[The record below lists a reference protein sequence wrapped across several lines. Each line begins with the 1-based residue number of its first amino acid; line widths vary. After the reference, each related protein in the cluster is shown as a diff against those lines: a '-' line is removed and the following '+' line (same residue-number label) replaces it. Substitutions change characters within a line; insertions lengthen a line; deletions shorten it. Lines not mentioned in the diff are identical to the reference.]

1 MNNNITTDTEQLLV
15 KNNNGIFIITL
26 NNPRYRNAL
35 SEELT
40 PSLRRLL
47 KKVNKDK
54 SIRLL
59 VIRGYGNSFCS
70 GGNIKKM
77 NTRKSSLSFNKKVA
91 NLEKKQIE
99 LTGLIHNMK
108 IPTIAVITGAAA
120 GAGFSLALA
129 CDLRI
134 GNAEAFFV
142 SNYSRIG
149 LSGDYGISW
158 FLPNLLGESKAKEIM
173 FLNNRIYADE
183 AKEIGLLNVLI
194 KKDFEERLATIINEI
209 SKQSQIAMKY
219 IKSNI
224 SSAKKNKLNQS
235 LKLEAY
241 HLIKSA
247 DTDEHKNAVINFKK
261 SKNI

>member
-1 MNNNITTDTEQLLV
+1 MVINLPTDTKQLILTEDNDV
-15 KNNNGIFIITL
+15 LTITL
-26 NNPRYRNAL
+26 NNPQYKNAL

-40 PSLRRLL
+40 PYLRTIL
-47 KKVNKDK
+47 KKLKKQNKYK
-54 SIRLL
+54 ILL
-59 VIRGYGNSFCS
+59 IRGKGDSFCS

-134 GNAEAFFV
+134 GNTEAFFV
-142 SNYSRIG
+142 SNYSKIG

-194 KKDFEERLATIINEI
+194 KKDFEERLKSIVNEI

-247 DTDEHKNAVINFKK
+247 DTNEHKNAVINFKK